1 MLAHSWR
8 ASDSYDKKVVDLI
21 TPFLHTKTDSIL
33 RKISLAFAGIAL
45 AALTL
50 SGCSAIT
57 DLLADETVV
66 EGEGDSQDIFT
77 IEVGDCIND
86 SLAGESVTTVPTVD
100 CAELHDSE
108 AYKSIILDDEKFP
121 GDAAITTQAEDGCSA
136 AFEDFIGLSYD
147 ESIIN
152 LNFYYPTA
160 ETWLTGDREILC
172 LARDTDGEGTEI
184 QTTGSLAGAKR

>member
-1 MLAHSWR
+1 VA
-8 ASDSYDKKVVDLI
+8 DLVTHFFHHI
-21 TPFLHTKTDSIL
+21 TKTDSIL
-33 RKISLAFAGIAL
+33 KKITLAFAGIAL

-57 DLLADETVV
+57 SLLGDETVV
-66 EGEGDSQDIFT
+66 EGEGDAQDIFT

-86 SLAGESVTTVPTVD
+86 SAAGESVTTVPTVD

-108 AYKSIILDDEKFP
+108 AYKSIILDDKEFP
-121 GDAAITTQAEDGCSA
+121 GADVIQTAADDGCSA

-147 ESIIN
+147 ESIVN
-152 LNFYYPTA
+152 LNYYYPTA
-160 ETWLTGDREILC
+160 QTWLTGDREILC
-172 LARDTDGEGTEI
+172 LARDTDGNGTEI